1 MDAFSRSSSRPR
13 PSSRPTTP
21 LRPSSR
27 SSIREA
33 HGYGNSIGM
42 AGYTQPAINALEP
55 QFAELADSMADLEA
69 NFMHLQLMHESLT
82 RFSESF
88 ASFLYGLNMN
98 AFCVDFPEDYGYFLH
113 RTSSKHRLLQA
124 FGKNPGPVAW
134 HHQRIYAWFDKQSLC
149 DTGHQSWRPSKRIA
163 PRTRITVK
171 AGTRMVEIF
180 NRAQTVEP
188 EEAQR
193 LARRERF
200 AIGNPWRIPA
210 IRNALPNLER
220 NLVPERTYGD
230 DCRNTKPAE
239 RPVRSQ
245 RLGSFLRKF

>member
-1 MDAFSRSSSRPR
+1 MMEPALARSSSRPR

-33 HGYGNSIGM
+33 HGYGTSISN

-98 AFCVDFPEDYGYFLH
+98 AFCVDFPEAPIADSFRRAKQAEAQKEAEAEEVRRANDAEATFISIAHWTFILTTIRGH
-113 RTSSKHRLLQA
+113 RTTDTSFVENPPSTISSKPTSKSSIPSRGA
-124 FGKNPGPVAW
+124 TRGSSTRESARGRYTTRGTNRA
-134 HHQRIYAWFDKQSLC
+134 
-149 DTGHQSWRPSKRIA
+149 RPS
-163 PRTRITVK
+163 
-171 AGTRMVEIF
+171 
-180 NRAQTVEP
+180 
-188 EEAQR
+188 
-193 LARRERF
+193 
-200 AIGNPWRIPA
+200 
-210 IRNALPNLER
+210 ALPR
-220 NLVPERTYGD
+220 GRG
-230 DCRNTKPAE
+230 
-239 RPVRSQ
+239 VR
-245 RLGSFLRKF
+245 

>member
-1 MDAFSRSSSRPR
+1 MTRPCLKRGSTSTNPIFRNSSIHNLKHNCVKSHICDSFSSILCLFLFCLISVSQRAWLQPSIWVHSLRIVMDAFARSSSRPR

-33 HGYGNSIGM
+33 HGYGSSIGM

-98 AFCVDFPEDYGYFLH
+98 AFCVDFPEVIATENSGCL
-113 RTSSKHRLLQA
+113 
-124 FGKNPGPVAW
+124 
-134 HHQRIYAWFDKQSLC
+134 
-149 DTGHQSWRPSKRIA
+149 PS
-163 PRTRITVK
+163 
-171 AGTRMVEIF
+171 
-180 NRAQTVEP
+180 
-188 EEAQR
+188 
-193 LARRERF
+193 
-200 AIGNPWRIPA
+200 
-210 IRNALPNLER
+210 
-220 NLVPERTYGD
+220 
-230 DCRNTKPAE
+230 
-239 RPVRSQ
+239 
-245 RLGSFLRKF
+245 